1 MKTLIGSVDRITGT
15 TAYIILNDDEH
26 VLQIPAELLPDGA
39 AEGMAYTITI
49 ERNGAEERR
58 LRDEKDIIRQRHV
71 I

>member
-1 MKTLIGSVDRITGT
+1 MKKLIGSVDRITGT

-49 ERNGAEERR
+49 ATARKNGGCAMKSRR
-58 LRDEKDIIRQRHV
+58 CGRP
-71 I
+71 